1 MRLID
6 ADALIKRHCKDC
18 ASVQKE
24 EPEGCEYCLVVR
36 EAKKAPT
43 VDAVPV
49 EHGKW
54 KERHLPADT
63 IMTTEETWYMCSVCY
78 ATYSDVDGFRYCPYC
93 GAKMDGGADGET
105 N

>member
-6 ADALIKRHCKDC
+6 ADALIERHCKDC

-49 EHGKW
+49 VRCRDCYYGKTWENRHGYTGFTC
-54 KERHLPADT
+54 RLFC
-63 IMTTEETWYMCSVCY
+63 M
-78 ATYSDVDGFRYCPYC
+78 DVDPGGFRSY
-93 GAKMDGGADGET
+93 GERRQGDGD
-105 N
+105 